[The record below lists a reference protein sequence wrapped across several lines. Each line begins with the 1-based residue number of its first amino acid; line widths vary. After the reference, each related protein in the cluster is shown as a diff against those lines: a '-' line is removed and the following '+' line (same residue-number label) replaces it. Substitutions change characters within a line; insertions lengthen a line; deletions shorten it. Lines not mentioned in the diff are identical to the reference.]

1 METLNTYFEKV
12 CELDIINNIE
22 KAQYI
27 LDEIVQNGQIQE
39 MSKSNILEPL
49 KLYDKSI

>member
-22 KAQYI
+22 KAQFI
-27 LDEIVQNGQIQE
+27 IEEIVQNGHIQE
-39 MSKSNILEPL
+39 MNKQMILEPL
-49 KLYDKSI
+49 KLYDKKV